1 MKCFFKKMITF
12 APNPTPRTLKYVRG
26 KVYATGGSMQ
36 VGIIYRKAFTRAL
49 FFNELKAQ
57 ETFKNKIEELCNG
70 RCSWV
75 WHIHVSLSSVISM
88 AVRFVRRVG
97 L

>member
-1 MKCFFKKMITF
+1 MFYLCTESH
-12 APNPTPRTLKYVRG
+12 AETLKYVRG

-36 VGIIYRKAFTRAL
+36 EGIIYRKAFTRAL

-88 AVRFVRRVG
+88 AVRFVCGVG